1 MGSSGVGA
9 AVRRVCRSRWG
20 GPPGRAAGR
29 QRRGAVGAA
38 AASPPAPPHLVSGK
52 ALADAPLFFPRPAEG
67 GKDGRRLIVALLL
80 ATAACARGERSAANA
95 GAAAAVVGGRPVPVE
110 WVAAAARPGGDVGAA
125 LRQVVETAALGEL
138 ARRRGEDRA
147 RWFERERRALLVRQL
162 LRREVAVKDPP
173 DARDLEEFRASYGR
187 IRDWFV
193 RPEIRTVA
201 HLVIVLANP
210 SAGRAPAEPA
220 AWEAARRAVEDL
232 VPLARGAASA
242 EAFEALRP
250 VLEIR
255 LRREWA
261 AAGLP
266 EAERP
271 EVRTERIGPFD
282 RQGPYDEA
290 FLAASFGL
298 PAAGAVSDPV
308 RSAFGWHLLYLA
320 EVLPPRNASFE
331 EALPEMLERGRAT
344 MEFRRVEALRDK
356 VRRRHPVQARAERLP
371 LTMGEADRG
380 SR

>member
-1 MGSSGVGA
+1 M
-9 AVRRVCRSRWG
+9 
-20 GPPGRAAGR
+20 
-29 QRRGAVGAA
+29 
-38 AASPPAPPHLVSGK
+38 
-52 ALADAPLFFPRPAEG
+52 
-67 GKDGRRLIVALLL
+67 ALLL
-80 ATAACARGERSAANA
+80 WSAEACGRGKHSAPEAGLTAR
-95 GAAAAVVGGRPVPVE
+95 AAAVVGGRPVPVE
-110 WVAAAARPGGDVGAA
+110 WVAAAARHGGGVEAG
-125 LRQVVETAALGEL
+125 LRRAVETAALGEL

-147 RWFERERRALLVRQL
+147 RWFERERRALLVRRL

-193 RPEIRTVA
+193 RPEIRTVE

-210 SAGRAPAEPA
+210 PAGRAPAEPA
-220 AWEAARRAVEDL
+220 AWEAARRAVEEL
-232 VPLARGAASA
+232 APLARGAVSA
-242 EAFEALRP
+242 EAFRALRP
-250 VLEIR
+250 MLEIR

-266 EAERP
+266 EAELP

-298 PAAGAVSDPV
+298 PEAGAVSEPV
-308 RSAFGWHLLYLA
+308 RSAFGWHLLFLV
-320 EVLPPRNASFE
+320 EVLSPRNASFE

-344 MEFRRVEALRDK
+344 MEFRRTEALRDG
-356 VRRRHPVQARAERLP
+356 VQRRHPVRARPELLP
-371 LTMGEADRG
+371 WTAGGEGRG